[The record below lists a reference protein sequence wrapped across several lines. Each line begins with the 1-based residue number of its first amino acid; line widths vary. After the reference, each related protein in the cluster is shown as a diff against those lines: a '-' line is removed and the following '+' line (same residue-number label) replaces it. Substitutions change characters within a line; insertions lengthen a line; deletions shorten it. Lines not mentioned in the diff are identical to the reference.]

1 MLFVLSCHFIA
12 PVKSP
17 YSSKVCI
24 FCPSFSASCYNR
36 IFGNHIF
43 AAASFRRNHIYR
55 FFPFIELYCYGRL
68 IVYDKP
74 FPLAVVFFNLFRFD
88 IETFPL
94 YLLSGQ
100 IVFNFYNDSTTN
112 AMTAIIGNA
121 ALIKK
126 VYVPKY
132 MFVISRVFSSF
143 INLMAS
149 VTALMLVMIATRAEL
164 HWTIVLAVIPLIL
177 LVLLSLGI
185 GLILSSVTVKFRDIE
200 HLYSVFTTALMY
212 LTPVIYPMSIL
223 PEWLYHIVMLN
234 PLTNILLMF
243 RDVMIYNTVF
253 SISSLVL
260 AIIETAVFM
269 VI

>member
-1 MLFVLSCHFIA
+1 MM
-12 PVKSP
+12 
-17 YSSKVCI
+17 
-24 FCPSFSASCYNR
+24 
-36 IFGNHIF
+36 
-43 AAASFRRNHIYR
+43 
-55 FFPFIELYCYGRL
+55 
-68 IVYDKP
+68 IV
-74 FPLAVVFFNLFRFD
+74 LAVVFSNLFRFD
-88 IETFPL
+88 IENFPL

-100 IVFNFYNDSTTN
+100 IIFNFYNDATTN
-112 AMTAIIGNA
+112 GMTAIIGNA

-164 HWTIVLAVIPLIL
+164 HWTIVLAVVPLTL

-212 LTPVIYPMSIL
+212 LTPIIYPMSLL
-223 PEWLYHIVMLN
+223 PEKVRIIVNLN
-234 PLTNILLMF
+234 PLTGILNIFREVMMYNRIPSAFELL
-243 RDVMIYNTVF
+243 VF
-253 SISSLVL
+253 LVVVL
-260 AIIETAVFM
+260 ATLALGLWVFYKQQDEF
-269 VI
+269 ILNL